1 MSLGRTLVLSVD
13 RDDDIGWKAKIE
25 SPAIGR
31 AACLNAANTL
41 ALADP
46 EDSDVNAIFSA
57 VKIYDE
63 LTAKGEETAIALV
76 AGNHLHMIEG
86 DRRIAASLE
95 QVIHETQATNCIL
108 VTDGAEDEYVIPIIQ
123 SKIPVSSIRRVI
135 VNQMPNLEGT
145 YYILKKFLDDPKVS
159 RMVFIPIGLAMM
171 LYATAYLLDYPG
183 IATIIVVGVIGF
195 YLLYKG
201 FGFDEIVHGIID
213 ALRISLSRGRFSFVT
228 YTTTILLIIIGFTNG
243 FLTVLKYYSPD
254 FGLIHYLM
262 LFIFGGIGWL
272 IAAGLVMS
280 IGIIIDVY
288 MNERENLGKVIV
300 FPFFITAIGFI
311 LYCASLSLLPVK
323 EILNFPI
330 TPDGVT
336 VQVLYFAIF
345 GIISAIIGMI
355 IQFFVNK
362 RIAEFASRKLSK
374 SCKIPFPVIHDR

>member
-1 MSLGRTLVLSVD
+1 MSQGRTLVLSVD

-95 QVIHETQATNCIL
+95 QVINETQATNCIL

-254 FGLIHYLM
+254 FGIIHYLM
-262 LFIFGGIGWL
+262 LFIFGGIGWM

-280 IGIIIDVY
+280 IGIIIDVF

-311 LYCASLSLLPVK
+311 LYCASLSILPVK
-323 EILNFPI
+323 DIPNFPV
-330 TPDGVT
+330 TPDGVA
-336 VQVLYFAIF
+336 VQVLYFAVF

-355 IQFFVNK
+355 IQFLVNK
-362 RIAEFASRKLSK
+362 KIAELRKQE
-374 SCKIPFPVIHDR
+374 IIEVM

>member
-13 RDDDIGWKAKIE
+13 RDDDIGWKANIE

-31 AACLNAANTL
+31 AACLKAANTL
-41 ALADP
+41 ALVDP

-57 VKIYDE
+57 VKIFDE
-63 LTAKGEETAIALV
+63 LTANGEETAIALV

-86 DRRIAASLE
+86 DRRIATSLE
-95 QVIHETQATNCIL
+95 QVINETQATNCIL

-159 RMVFIPIGLAMM
+159 RMVFIPLGLAMM

-183 IATIIVVGVIGF
+183 IATIIVVGVIGC
-195 YLLYKG
+195 YMLYKG

-228 YTTTILLIIIGFTNG
+228 YTITILLIIIGFTQG
-243 FLTVLKYYSPD
+243 FLPVLMYYSTD
-254 FGLIHYLM
+254 FGIIHYLM

-311 LYCASLSLLPVK
+311 LYCASLSILPVQD
-323 EILNFPI
+323 IPNFPI
-330 TPDGVT
+330 TPAGVA

-355 IQFFVNK
+355 LQFFVNK
-362 RIAEFASRKLSK
+362 
-374 SCKIPFPVIHDR
+374 KISELRELEIIEVM

>member
-25 SPAIGR
+25 SPVIGR
-31 AACLNAANTL
+31 AACLTAANTL

-57 VKIYDE
+57 VKIFDE
-63 LTAKGEETAIALV
+63 LTANGEETAIALV

-86 DRRIAASLE
+86 DRKIANSLE
-95 QVIHETQATNCIL
+95 RVINETQATNCIL

-171 LYATAYLLDYPG
+171 LYATAYLLDYPSV
-183 IATIIVVGVIGF
+183 ATIIVVGVIGC

-201 FGFDEIVHGIID
+201 FGFDEIFHGIID

-228 YTTTILLIIIGFTNG
+228 YTTTILLIIIGFTQG

-254 FGLIHYLM
+254 FGIIHYLM

-300 FPFFITAIGFI
+300 YPFFITATGFI

-323 EILNFPI
+323 EIPNFPV
-330 TPDGVT
+330 TVDGVA
-336 VQVLYFAIF
+336 VQVLYLTMFS
-345 GIISAIIGMI
+345 IISAIIGMI

-362 RIAEFASRKLSK
+362 KIAELRKQE
-374 SCKIPFPVIHDR
+374 IIEVM